1 MSPGDIFIL
10 VALTVGL
17 FFLIAH
23 YTTKEPHNIIVI
35 SKNKQIEQQKDADFV
50 DDAILIDMVDE
61 DNNYFEIEE

>member
-23 YTTKEPHNIIVI
+23 YSTKKPHNIVVI
-35 SKNKQIEQQKDADFV
+35 SKDKQIEQKKDADFV